1 MSDPILDSV
10 PPFSE
15 EDIETLK
22 EHLLKNISTETNVF
36 HKRLEGK
43 KITSLPGAVIA
54 APAAQGLSFVQD
66 YIFRWARDGA
76 ITMATVFALYLR
88 AKTTDEQERLR
99 SYLINYIKFI
109 KVCNANPPLNGI
121 DIRGEPKFNID
132 GTLWTG
138 SWGRP
143 QNDGAALIVIV
154 LTQML
159 KVFIDENQDQSIID
173 MLYSFSNDS
182 LIKSNLEYIS
192 QHFTEPSFSAWEE
205 VRGSH
210 FFRSCVQRR
219 ALYEGAELANAFGD
233 SQAGRYYIEQAKAL
247 EAFMMRHWVEET
259 GYYHEAIA
267 ESDARGSGLDITVI
281 MGLVYGRM
289 FKTGDAFSVL
299 HTRSLSSAFFIRN
312 CFENL
317 YEINLKMKQTTGY
330 GPLIGRYVDDIYD
343 GDQNLYGNPWFL
355 TTNAF
360 AEFYY
365 TVADALMRAGS
376 FELSFMSIQFF
387 KQILPDVTLDDHQI
401 LNHKINAV
409 LFEKLIAGLI
419 QSGDNMLEAV
429 KSFCCTYPDGTGL
442 HMSEQIDRRSG
453 QQKSATDLTWS
464 YASTISAAFARET
477 TINLWKTLSKEK

>member
-1 MSDPILDSV
+1 MDTSIKDSV
-10 PPFSE
+10 PPFSVK
-15 EDIETLK
+15 DIETITAY
-22 EHLLKNISTETNVF
+22 LLKNISTENNVF
-36 HKRLEGK
+36 HKRVEGTV
-43 KITSLPGAVIA
+43 ITSLPGAVIA
-54 APAAQGLSFVQD
+54 APASQGISFIQD

-76 ITMATVFALYLR
+76 ITMASVFALYMR
-88 AKTTDEQERLR
+88 AKTPEEKDRLR
-99 SYLINYIKFI
+99 PYLINYVKFV

-121 DIRGEPKFNID
+121 DIHGEPKFNID

-154 LTQML
+154 LTQVL
-159 KVFIDENQDQSIID
+159 RAFQSENEDQAIID
-173 MLYSFSNDS
+173 ILYHPTKDS

-205 VRGSH
+205 VKGSH

-219 ALYEGAELANAFGD
+219 ALYEGAELANEFGD
-233 SQAGRYYIEQAKAL
+233 SQAGRYYIEQAKYL
-247 EAFMMRHWVEET
+247 EAYMMRHWVEDT
-259 GYYHEAIA
+259 GYYHEASSD
-267 ESDARGSGLDITVI
+267 SDARGSGLDITVI

-299 HTRSLSSAFFIRN
+299 HTRSLSSAFFILN
-312 CFENL
+312 CFECL

-330 GPLIGRYVDDIYD
+330 GPLIGRYVDDVYD

-365 TVADALMRAGS
+365 IVADALLRAGS
-376 FELSFMSIQFF
+376 LELSFMSIQFF
-387 KQILPDVTLDDHQI
+387 KQILPEITLDEHQI
-401 LNHKINAV
+401 LNYQRNRE
-409 LFEKLIAGLI
+409 LFDQIIAGLI
-419 QSGDNMLEAV
+419 RAGDNMMEAV
-429 KSFCCTYPDGTGL
+429 KSFSCTYADGSSL

-453 QQKSATDLTWS
+453 QQKSAVDLTWS

-477 TINLWKTLSKEK
+477 TVKLWKAL